1 MTTYEFKSS
10 KYLKVLVF
18 TLLLVLNKPPAFA
31 RQQPPAKQ
39 ASAHKKLAFGNLR
52 KLHLEGGAGR
62 YTLNGVELPKL
73 SDKPLLLSD
82 AEQKIKVKATFLET
96 VKVSGG
102 EAVYDNKKAL
112 VEGWAKRI
120 SVIAQIL
127 KKKDSTGA
135 LKPVLYDLLAPEN
148 RKDLML
154 QEELVLLWSSDR
166 MTIGKIGDTSLMPPA
181 TFPIQVEG
189 DTSLMTP
196 IPFSDQIADVQ
207 YRGMNGGLNTLTPK
221 IILQILYIRN
231 QGKPILLGGF
241 VIASKADGDFEF
253 YLVPRNLLEQI
264 VIDAT

>member
-1 MTTYEFKSS
+1 MFNHGYIP
-10 KYLKVLVF
+10 LKRLN
-18 TLLLVLNKPPAFA
+18 LLGFALLMALESHSVFA
-31 RQQPPAKQ
+31 RQQPPSKQ
-39 ASAHKKLAFGNLR
+39 ASAHTKLTFGNLR
-52 KLHLEGGAGR
+52 KIHLDGGVGR

-102 EAVYDNKKAL
+102 EAVYDSKKAL
-112 VEGWAKRI
+112 VAGWAKRI
-120 SVIAQIL
+120 PVIAQIL
-127 KKKDSTGA
+127 KKKDITGT
-135 LKPVLYDLLAPEN
+135 LKPVLYDLLAPED

-196 IPFSDQIADVQ
+196 IPFSDQIVDVQ
-207 YRGMNGGLNTLTPK
+207 YRGMNGGLDTLTPK
-221 IILQILYIRN
+221 IILQILYIRDK
-231 QGKPILLGGF
+231 GKAILLGGF

-264 VIDAT
+264 VIDAA